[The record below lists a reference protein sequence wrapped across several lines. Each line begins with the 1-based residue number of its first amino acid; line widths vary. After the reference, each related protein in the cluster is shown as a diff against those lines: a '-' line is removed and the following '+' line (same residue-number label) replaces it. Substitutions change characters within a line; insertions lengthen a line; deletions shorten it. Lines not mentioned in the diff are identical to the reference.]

1 MFRKLVSNLSFSPAL
16 VGQMGFYAKRLRKEE
31 ATRRIGLIFT
41 ALALIMQSFAV
52 FSPPEAANAANPDAV
67 IYNSLRDKQDL
78 LNTYDRN
85 NDGAGHTDLQQIYA
99 KFGIT
104 RNDIVNAHEG
114 FFNTGDFDGKL
125 NFVGRTNTGAASRY
139 PVSVDGTNST
149 VYTGAWLD
157 VRMTLRVVIG
167 QRAVDGQWFAIM
179 LFCGNPV
186 YVTIPPVP
194 PKPEAVCSALTVAPL
209 TRTNFRFTAQAK
221 ASNGATIS
229 SYDYMIKNSSNQVIH
244 QQTATSAA
252 ETSSIDY
259 TLPRDGSYT
268 ATVAVNTSVGVQTS
282 TNCAK
287 PFTVS
292 PEARCAL
299 NSSLVVSD
307 VNCKPCPSDSSLWYK
322 DQRCVAAFDL
332 SKSVRNVTQ
341 SIANAND
348 TTSKPSDHLEYTL
361 TVKNTGKNTGSYTMK
376 DDFSDIAE
384 YADVTDLGGGTLVK
398 STLAAD
404 ANTTVITWP
413 TAELAPGETISKIV
427 SVQIKSSIPAMAT
440 NETARHSYDCKLTN
454 VFGNTVTV
462 GVQCPPEKAVEQV
475 VTQLPHTGPT
485 ENILFAGVV
494 ASVVVYFY
502 ARARQIK
509 KEVRLIRRDLN
520 AGTI

>member
-52 FSPPEAANAANPDAV
+52 FSPPEAVNAANPDAV

-85 NDGAGHTDLQQIYA
+85 NDGAGHADLQQLYA

-104 RNDIVNAHEG
+104 RSDIANAHEG
-114 FFNTGDFDGKL
+114 FFNTGDFGGKL
-125 NFVGRTNTGAASRY
+125 NFVGRSNTGAASRY
-139 PVSVDGTNST
+139 PVSIDGTNST

-157 VRMTLRVVIG
+157 VRMTLRAVIG

-186 YVTIPPVP
+186 YVTMPPVP
-194 PKPEAVCSALTVAPL
+194 PKPAAACSALSVTPIA
-209 TRTNFRFTAQAK
+209 RTNFRFTAQAK

-229 SYDYMIKNSSNQVIH
+229 SYDYTIKNSLNQIVH
-244 QQTATSAA
+244 QQTAATSV

-259 TLPRDGSYT
+259 TLPRDGTYT
-268 ATVAVNTSVGVQTS
+268 ADVVVATSVGAQTG
-282 TNCAK
+282 TNCTK

-299 NSSLVVSD
+299 NNGLVISD
-307 VNCKPCPSDSSLWYK
+307 TDCKPCPTDNSLWYK

-341 SIANAND
+341 SITDANG
-348 TTSKPSDHLEYTL
+348 TTSQPSDRLEYTL
-361 TVKNTGKNTGSYTMK
+361 TVKNTGKNTGTYTMK

-384 YADVTDLGGGTLVK
+384 YADMIDLGGGTLVK
-398 STLAAD
+398 STLPAE
-404 ANTTVITWP
+404 ANSTVIAWP
-413 TAELAPGETISKIV
+413 TIDLAPGQTISKIV
-427 SVQIKSSIPAMAT
+427 SVQVKSTIPAMAT
-440 NETARHSYDCKLTN
+440 NETARLSYDCKLTN
-454 VFGNTVTV
+454 VFGNTLTV
-462 GVQCPPEKAVEQV
+462 GVQCPPEKAVERV

-485 ENILFAGVV
+485 ENILFAGIVS
-494 ASVVVYFY
+494 AVVVYFY
-502 ARARQIK
+502 ARARQVK

>member
-52 FSPPEAANAANPDAV
+52 FSPPEAVNAANPDAV
-67 IYNSLRDKQDL
+67 IYNSLHDKQDL

-85 NDGAGHTDLQQIYA
+85 NDGAGHADLQQIYA

-104 RNDIVNAHEG
+104 RSDIVNAHEG
-114 FFNTGDFDGKL
+114 FFNTGDFGGKL

-139 PVSVDGTNST
+139 PVSIDGTNST

-157 VRMTLRVVIG
+157 VRMTLRAVIG

-186 YVTIPPVP
+186 YVTMPPVP
-194 PKPEAVCSALTVAPL
+194 PKPEAVCSALAVAPL
-209 TRTNFRFTAQAK
+209 TRTNFRFTTQAK
-221 ASNGATIS
+221 ASNGATITG
-229 SYDYMIKNSSNQVIH
+229 YDYTIKNSADAIIH
-244 QQTATSAA
+244 RQTVASADQ
-252 ETSSIDY
+252 TNSIDY

-268 ATVAVNTSVGVQTS
+268 ATVAVETSVGTQTS
-282 TNCAK
+282 TNCVK
-287 PFTVS
+287 SFTVS

-299 NSSLVVSD
+299 NNSLVVSD
-307 VNCKPCPSDSSLWYK
+307 ANCKPCPSDSSLWYK
-322 DQRCVAAFDL
+322 DERCVAAFDL

-341 SIANAND
+341 SLADANN

-361 TVKNTGKNTGSYTMK
+361 TVKNTGKNTGTYTMK

-384 YADVTDLGGGTLVK
+384 YATITDLGGGSLVK
-398 STLAAD
+398 STVQAE
-404 ANTTVITWP
+404 ANSTIVTWP
-413 TAELAPGETISKIV
+413 TAELAPGQTISKIV
-427 SVQIKSSIPAMAT
+427 SVQVKSSIPAMAT
-440 NETARHSYDCKLTN
+440 NETARQSYDCKLTN

-485 ENILFAGVV
+485 ENILFAGIV